1 MEQQPV
7 LQINGLTGGYSAK
20 RPVLHQISLDVK
32 PGEMVGLIGLNGAGK
47 STTMKHILGLMTP
60 QAGEIRVQ
68 GHKQDENP
76 EEYQGAI
83 AFVPESPELYP
94 EMTVMEHMEFTA
106 RAYGVS
112 EADFRTR
119 SDQMLDLFRMRDKS
133 GSMSMHLSKG
143 MRQKVMIMCAFLAGP
158 PLYVIDEPF
167 WVWTRLVF
175 VPCLT
180 LC

>member
-76 EEYQGAI
+76 EEYQE
-83 AFVPESPELYP
+83 PLLLYLNLQ
-94 EMTVMEHMEFTA
+94 
-106 RAYGVS
+106 S
-112 EADFRTR
+112 CI
-119 SDQMLDLFRMRDKS
+119 LK
-133 GSMSMHLSKG
+133 
-143 MRQKVMIMCAFLAGP
+143 
-158 PLYVIDEPF
+158 
-167 WVWTRLVF
+167 
-175 VPCLT
+175 
-180 LC
+180 